1 MAGIAATSDRADH
14 PAGGGF
20 SMERILR
27 DAEEQSSQDVPDYL
41 TGREIRIP
49 AGWERIITVGLRGK

>member
-1 MAGIAATSDRADH
+1 
-14 PAGGGF
+14 
-20 SMERILR
+20 MERILR